1 MFRRREPERSGTRR
15 LCAGKSFL
23 YRCERRIPGPFS
35 HSAAGHAPF
44 GAAEVLA
51 AFRKFDSIVGCLDV
65 DKVPEAEEIPQE
77 LAELAERRAAARKA
91 KNFAES
97 DRLRDEIAAKGY
109 LVEDVPG
116 GGWRLK
122 KK

>member
-1 MFRRREPERSGTRR
+1 
-15 LCAGKSFL
+15 
-23 YRCERRIPGPFS
+23 
-35 HSAAGHAPF
+35 
-44 GAAEVLA
+44 VLT
-51 AFRKFDSIVGCLDV
+51 AFRKFDSIIGCLDV
-65 DKVPEAEEIPQE
+65 DKEPEAEAIPPELTQ
-77 LAELAERRAAARKA
+77 LAEQRAAARKA

-109 LVEDVPG
+109 LIEDVPG